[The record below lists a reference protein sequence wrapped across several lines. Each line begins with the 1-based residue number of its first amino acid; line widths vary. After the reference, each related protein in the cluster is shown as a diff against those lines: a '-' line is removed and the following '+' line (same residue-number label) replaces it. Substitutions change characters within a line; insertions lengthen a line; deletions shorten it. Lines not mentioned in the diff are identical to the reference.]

1 MKIWQITGTAWRVTR
16 QSLPVVA
23 AILILQVVLG
33 LLGLPLL
40 NQGGA
45 PTTGQTA
52 LAVILGLTNFLLWPL
67 IQGGVLALG
76 NDKLAG
82 QPAAITSPIGAF
94 LAGGKAFYLRM
105 LGFGVL
111 WGCLTVLLVIVG
123 AALFT
128 LATVAGAKTPAL
140 GVLIVLAML
149 APLSIGAYVLIVLT
163 SASPVAIVV
172 EKLKLFAGIRRG
184 LAIGRSIFW
193 KLIVVSL
200 TVTLTLLPGIGLA
213 MLLAYLQ
220 GDPATLSLGWR
231 IVNLVVQSALN
242 AVSIFLFS
250 AAFVQVYRTRIAQP
264 AAS

>member
-1 MKIWQITGTAWRVTR
+1 MKTWQIAGSAWRVTR
-16 QSLPVVA
+16 DSFSVVA

-45 PTTGQTA
+45 PTTGQTV
-52 LAVILGLTNFLLWPL
+52 LAVILGLGNFLLWPL
-67 IQGGVLALG
+67 IQGGVLALANG
-76 NDKLAG
+76 KLAG
-82 QPAAITSPIGAF
+82 QPAAATSPLGAL

-111 WGCLTVLLVIVG
+111 WGLMTVLLVIVG

-128 LATVAGAKTPAL
+128 LAAAAGAKTPAL

-149 APLSIGAYVLIVLT
+149 APLGIGAYLLIVLT
-163 SASPVAIVV
+163 STAPVAILV
-172 EKLKLFAGIRRG
+172 ENLKLFAGMRRG
-184 LAIGRSIFW
+184 LTVGRSIFW
-193 KLIVVSL
+193 KLILVSL
-200 TVTLTLLPGIGLA
+200 AVTVTLLPAIGLA
-213 MLLAYLQ
+213 MLLAYVQ
-220 GDPATLSLGWR
+220 GDPATISMGWR
-231 IVNLVVQSALN
+231 IVNLVIQSALN

-264 AAS
+264 AAA